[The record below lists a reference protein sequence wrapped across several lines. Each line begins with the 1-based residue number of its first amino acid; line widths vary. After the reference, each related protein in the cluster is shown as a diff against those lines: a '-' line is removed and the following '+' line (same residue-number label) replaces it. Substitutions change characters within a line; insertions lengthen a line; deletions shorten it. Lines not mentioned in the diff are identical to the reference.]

1 LLSKLA
7 DPTENFSNIL
17 GLSLDEIGPF
27 FVQID
32 QVHWSDPAALHIG
45 ALQSKL

>member
-1 LLSKLA
+1 LLSKHA

-17 GLSLDEIGPF
+17 GLSLDKIGPL

-32 QVHWSDPAALHIG
+32 QVHWLDPAALHI
-45 ALQSKL
+45 AELQSEL